1 VYVCGLMSGTGSI
14 FGQQQ
19 PQQSG
24 ALSTGPFS
32 FGAAAA
38 KGPSF
43 GAAAATTTTGNNL
56 LIYIIFIASNAV
68 QIRSDLSSWIQY
80 ISMLCVSSASD
91 NGDSFG
97 FFLN

>member
-1 VYVCGLMSGTGSI
+1 MYVCGLMSGTGSI

-24 ALSTGPFS
+24 EVSTGPFS

-43 GAAAATTTTGNNL
+43 GAAAATTTTGNN
-56 LIYIIFIASNAV
+56 
-68 QIRSDLSSWIQY
+68 
-80 ISMLCVSSASD
+80 
-91 NGDSFG
+91 
-97 FFLN
+97 